1 MIQNHKN
8 NKNFRID
15 AWIFGGKYPRPCAGV
30 ARVPF
35 VESRAGTE
43 RDSEH
48 QSEPRG
54 KADGTF
60 VAPE

>member
-1 MIQNHKN
+1 M
-8 NKNFRID
+8 
-15 AWIFGGKYPRPCAGV
+15 

-35 VESRAGTE
+35 GESRAGTE

-48 QSEPRG
+48 QGGPRG

-60 VAPE
+60 GGAPTQAPEGEQGPGEDLAGILCDK